1 MSIPL
6 YPALTDED
14 VQDVIC
20 AVKKVV
26 AYYRKKV

>member
-6 YPALTDED
+6 YYGLSDED
-14 VQDVIC
+14 VEDVIR

-26 AYYRKKV
+26 AYYRA